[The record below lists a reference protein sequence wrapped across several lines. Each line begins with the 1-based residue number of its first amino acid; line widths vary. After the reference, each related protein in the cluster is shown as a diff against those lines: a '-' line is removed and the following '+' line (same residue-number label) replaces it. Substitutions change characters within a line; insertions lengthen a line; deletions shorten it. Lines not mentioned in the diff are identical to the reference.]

1 MLPPPL
7 PADEARRLDTLRRLN
22 ILDTAAEERFDR
34 VTRLARR
41 LFDAPVALVSLV
53 DENRQWFKSRAGFAE
68 TEGARQT
75 SFCGHAILSHDI
87 FLIPDALQDERFRD
101 NPLVTGAPGI
111 RFYAGCPLT
120 VPNGSRL
127 GTLCV
132 FDVKPRTMS
141 EEDQSL
147 LRDLAR
153 MVEEELAAV
162 ELANM
167 DELTQ
172 LSNRRG
178 FVALAQHALTVCDR
192 LERPATLLFFDMD
205 GFKTIN
211 DRFGHAEGDRAL
223 RDFATELRES
233 LGDFAVIGRLGGD
246 EFVALLSDVDCGAC
260 PQVMATLRER
270 LTARQAAAPR
280 GYTIAYSV
288 GSIQFD
294 PHVHDDIGAMLA
306 QADAA
311 MYANKAA
318 NKSAGKQA
326 SEPARN
332 D

>member
-1 MLPPPL
+1 MLPPPT

-41 LFDAPVALVSLV
+41 LFDVPVALVSLV
-53 DENRQWFKSRAGFAE
+53 DENRQWFKSKAGFADS
-68 TEGARQT
+68 EGARQT
-75 SFCGHAILSHDI
+75 SFCGHAILSDEV

-101 NPLVTGAPGI
+101 NPLVTGPPGI

-120 VPNGSRL
+120 VSNGAKL

-141 EEDQSL
+141 AEDTAL

-178 FVALAQHALTVCDR
+178 FVALAQHALTVCRR
-192 LERPATLLFFDMD
+192 LERPAALLFFDMD
-205 GFKTIN
+205 GFKAIN

-223 RDFATELRES
+223 RDFATALRDT

-246 EFVALLSDVDCGAC
+246 EFVALISDATDATCAS
-260 PQVMATLRER
+260 VMPRLRER
-270 LTARQAAAPR
+270 LGRREAQAQR
-280 GYTIAYSV
+280 GYTLDYSV
-288 GSIQFD
+288 GTIRFD
-294 PHVHDDIGAMLA
+294 PDVHDDIGAMLA

-311 MYANKAA
+311 MYANKSA
-318 NKSAGKQA
+318 NKQAKHSATGG
-326 SEPARN
+326 
-332 D
+332 